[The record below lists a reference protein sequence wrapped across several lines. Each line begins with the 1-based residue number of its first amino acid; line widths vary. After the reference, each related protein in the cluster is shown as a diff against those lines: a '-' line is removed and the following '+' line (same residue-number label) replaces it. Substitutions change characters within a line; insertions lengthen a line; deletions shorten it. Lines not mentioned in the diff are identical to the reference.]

1 MRISTR
7 RIMSST
13 FTPSLNPGAGLS
25 PNEAKQAIRHAIE
38 QMFTHSD
45 CTIGI
50 AFLMHHE
57 NALALLV
64 VHGGMISLTRS
75 IVKNWDEC
83 ERIAGLGHDGWKFFL
98 NAVRDFLVDL
108 ERVYFHFDFLEA
120 CMSEDL

>member
-7 RIMSST
+7 RIMSS
-13 FTPSLNPGAGLS
+13 LNPGAGLS
-25 PNEAKQAIRHAIE
+25 LNETTQAIRYAIE
-38 QMFTHSD
+38 QMWKHSN
-45 CTIGI
+45 CTVVI

-57 NALALLV
+57 EALALLV

-75 IVKNWDEC
+75 IVKNWDNC
-83 ERIAGLGHDGWKFFL
+83 KRIEGLGYDGWCFFL
-98 NAVRDFLVDL
+98 EAVRDFLVDL

>member
-1 MRISTR
+1 MTSL
-7 RIMSST
+7 
-13 FTPSLNPGAGLS
+13 FVASLNPGAGS
-25 PNEAKQAIRHAIE
+25 THHEGTAAIRHAIE
-38 QMFTHSD
+38 QMRTNNNSMMA
-45 CTIGI
+45 I

-57 NALALLV
+57 NAFSLLV
-64 VHGGMISLTRS
+64 VHGGMVSLTRS